1 MCAADGRLTDRRT
14 WSLPAVLD
22 CLELNVLAG
31 TRYGERLQQADTGPI
46 ELVLV
51 LGLEQR
57 VVLRL
62 QDVPAEGPV
71 RNRSGRG
78 DTEDLSRVLRG
89 SRGIFLAVEV
99 SDFRRR
105 LHDVAR
111 LRTVDAC
118 CPGTV
123 VRAGRQLRR
132 KLAEV
137 PDIALIVL
145 PVPIQGVFRRDTGVE
160 DLVTDFNRFHAGERW
175 RVVRNGDDVDDRCLL
190 DISRVVEPRSRNQR
204 EIRIVD
210 CRRLLEVARIEARAG
225 RRRPR
230 PRAIRA

>member
-1 MCAADGRLTDRRT
+1 
-14 WSLPAVLD
+14 PAVLD

-31 TRYGERLQQADTGPI
+31 TRYGERLQQADAGPI

-51 LGLEQR
+51 LRLEQR

-62 QDVPAEGPV
+62 QDVPAEAPV
-71 RNRSGRG
+71 GNRSGRG
-78 DTEDLSRVLRG
+78 DAEHLSRVLRG

-123 VRAGRQLRR
+123 VRACRQLRR
-132 KLAEV
+132 KLTEV
-137 PDIALIVL
+137 PDVALVVL
-145 PVPIQGVFRRDTGVE
+145 PVPIQGVFRRNTGIQ
-160 DLVTDFNRFHAGERW
+160 DLVADFNRFHAGDRG
-175 RVVRNGDDVDDRCLL
+175 RVVRDGDDVDDRCLL
-190 DISRVVEPRSRNQR
+190 NI
-204 EIRIVD
+204 
-210 CRRLLEVARIEARAG
+210 
-225 RRRPR
+225 
-230 PRAIRA
+230 